1 MDNDTIS
8 IVIFIAL
15 ILQIIMVIKFFQAVA
30 DVSRIRKYIT
40 KNANDKLA
48 EYEQYIA
55 FDQTVEA
62 RKALEDYVWERKNF
76 YKMNYLE
83 PAKSKSIAELR
94 ELSEPKLI
102 AVGSKWPE

>member
-1 MDNDTIS
+1 MDNETIS
-8 IVIFIAL
+8 IVLFLAL
-15 ILQIIMVIKFFQAVA
+15 ILQVIMVFKFFQAVG
-30 DVSRIRKYIT
+30 DISRIRTYIT
-40 KNANDKLA
+40 KNSNDKLA

-55 FDQTVEA
+55 FGRTGEA
-62 RKALEDYVWERKNF
+62 RQALEDYVWERKEF